1 MAMLKNVELHWV
13 KVDPASPV
21 KNQDADKPDYW
32 EVQVRT
38 TDKAYAAAMI
48 KENIKFKPLKKI
60 VKDDNGEAVTDE
72 LGEVVREVVKDENG
86 KPYFTVNLRKKV
98 SKADGSAQTPVQL
111 VAGDLSPI
119 NPKEMGNGSIANVRV
134 FQYEY
139 TYQGK
144 KGIANMLMAIQVT
157 KLVKYEPKPME
168 DAFEMTDMEV
178 VKIGDNQMIDNQD
191 LDGDDIEF

>member
-1 MAMLKNVELHWV
+1 MAILKNVELWWA

-32 EVQVRT
+32 DVQVRT
-38 TDKAYAAAMI
+38 TDKAYASAMI
-48 KENIKFKPLKKI
+48 KEDIKFKPLKRI
-60 VKDDNGEAVTDE
+60 VKDDNGNAMEDE
-72 LGEVVREVVKDENG
+72 LGEKVREVVKDENG
-86 KPYFTVNLRKKV
+86 KPYFFVNLRKKV
-98 SKADGSAQTPVQL
+98 TKADGSAQQPVQL

-119 NPKEMGNGSIANVRV
+119 NPKEMGNGTIGNVRV

-157 KLVKYEPKPME
+157 KLIKYEPKAPE
-168 DAFEMTDMEV
+168 DAFEITEMEV
-178 VKIGDNQMIDNQD
+178 VKIGDNQAIDNDD
-191 LDGDDIEF
+191 LDDDINF